1 MIKIPY
7 RLAALLLLLGP
18 VALTHAEPLACLI
31 EPEKVAEI
39 GAPSI
44 GIINRIPVERG
55 DYVKAGQVLVY
66 MRAEVETASRNVAA
80 SRAKVEAELLAAS
93 AAAELAEAKVK
104 RSRDLVKVG
113 FISKEALDQSETEL
127 RIAKNRVVQTEEARA
142 ISQNELDLSN
152 SVLSQRSI
160 RAPFAGL
167 VMDRYRN
174 EGERIEREPVVR
186 VAKVDPL
193 RVEVV
198 LPVSQYGQIKLGDQ
212 AAVKTEI
219 ADVQGVKA
227 TVVLVDRMVDAAS
240 NTFRVRLALPN
251 PDHKIPPGLR
261 CSIAFQGPSASESP
275 ATMPVP
281 APLPGIA
288 AAASA
293 ASAGGMARTPV
304 AAGIAGSFKRTSK
317 TD

>member
-1 MIKIPY
+1 MIKYPY
-7 RLAALLLLLGP
+7 RLGALFILLGQC
-18 VALTHAEPLACLI
+18 ALAHAEPLACLI

-55 DYVKAGQVLVY
+55 DYVRAGQVLVY

-93 AAAELAEAKVK
+93 AAADLAEAKVK

-127 RIAKNRVVQTEEARA
+127 RIAKNRVVQTEEARV

-198 LPVSQYGQIKLGDQ
+198 LPVSQYGQIKLGDL

-251 PDHKIPPGLR
+251 PDHRIPPGLR
-261 CSIAFQGPSASESP
+261 CSIAFEP
-275 ATMPVP
+275 AAREAAPLPVP

-293 ASAGGMARTPV
+293 ASVGGVAKSPV
-304 AAGIAGSFKRTSK
+304 AAAGIAGGFKRTSK
-317 TD
+317 TE